1 LEKIK
6 EGDYVLLYF
15 DNRRKWLVKAN
26 KEKEFHT
33 HKGMVPIRDIIDKS
47 YGERIQSALGYDFWL
62 LKPNSCDFLSI
73 FRRMTQII
81 YPKDAGLIIVKLGMC
96 PGKKVTEVGTD
107 SGGRTTLMANL
118 VKPDGHIYTYDMN
131 EMFLNSAKKDI
142 RKLKVDNYVTFKN
155 LDAREGFD
163 KKDVDAIVIDV
174 ADPWRVVPHAYES
187 LKGGCSIASFSP
199 TINQVEK
206 TVTALKE
213 NDFIDM
219 ESIEILLR
227 GIHVE
232 EGKTRPLSRMIS
244 HTGYITFARK
254 IFV

>member
-1 LEKIK
+1 LDKIK

-15 DNRRKWLVKAN
+15 DNRREWLLKAS

-33 HKGMVPIRDIIDKS
+33 HKGMVPIREVIGKS

-73 FRRMTQII
+73 FKRLTQII
-81 YPKDAGLIIVKLGMC
+81 YPKDAGLIILKLGIS
-96 PGKKVTEVGTD
+96 PGRKVIETGTG
-107 SGGRTTLMANL
+107 SGALTALMANL
-118 VKPDGHIYTYDMN
+118 VKPEGHIYTYDMN
-131 EMFLNSAKKDI
+131 ERFLNSAKKNI

-163 KKDVDAIVIDV
+163 EKDVDAIVIDV

-206 TVTALKE
+206 TVTALNE
-213 NDFIDM
+213 NGFISM

-227 GIHVE
+227 EIHVE

-244 HTGYITFARK
+244 HTGYLTFARK
-254 IFV
+254 ILV